1 MTIRNESG
9 KTRSSKIQPHAAKSD
24 YSRAIFSDTADIGH
38 VTGVLLDGRN
48 HVIAELVMC
57 RTPSDV
63 LASNYEFGVAGNED
77 RYIGRV
83 EVKERPTLSAYIEEN
98 AQQLSKELVDALRDQ
113 VLNRHRPHSAQEQ
126 QAMARG

>member
-24 YSRAIFSDTADIGH
+24 YSRAIFSDTADIGQ
-38 VTGVLLDGRN
+38 VTGVLLDGHN
-48 HVIAELVMC
+48 HVIAELVM
-57 RTPSDV
+57 RKSPSNGIATD
-63 LASNYEFGVAGNED
+63 YEFRIAGNED

-83 EVKERPTLSAYIEEN
+83 EVKESPTLSAYIEEN
-98 AQQLSKELVDALRDQ
+98 AQQLHEELVGALRAQ
-113 VLNRHRPHSAQEQ
+113 VRNRRQLHSAQEQ